1 MRRFTLPGLPC
12 RCIHRL
18 SARRGHRLRYAVAA
32 LSSIGSTIEGVV
44 VFRLVDARGDRP
56 HPHRL
61 RPERPHQVTRPR
73 KSVRLWYRNGR
84 IGRPRRAGY
93 ARCSD
98 AVPYHIATSRLIEH
112 VGRPEIASP
121 HAVESTNATSRSKRA
136 PAERGL
142 SGPRAL
148 DRGRNGPAACR
159 AETQSAWTAR
169 LADRPLDPSPWSP
182 SERGLRSAVG

>member
-1 MRRFTLPGLPC
+1 MPFACLGGLSDQHAIMDFASFRKGRP
-12 RCIHRL
+12 REAPRI
-18 SARRGHRLRYAVAA
+18 VAPIDGG
-32 LSSIGSTIEGVV
+32 L
-44 VFRLVDARGDRP
+44 GDRP
-56 HPHRL
+56 HLHRL

-121 HAVESTNATSRSKRA
+121 QAVES
-136 PAERGL
+136 
-142 SGPRAL
+142 
-148 DRGRNGPAACR
+148 D
-159 AETQSAWTAR
+159 
-169 LADRPLDPSPWSP
+169 DPSIVEP
-182 SERGLRSAVG
+182 LASARDVRTQPLQSHR